1 MLFTNSRSIIINN
14 NIKTNIMPMKNRQ
27 PTTSQL
33 KTTQPTPILSQPQ
46 LQKPKMK
53 WGAPTWYFLHT
64 LVAKIKPEYF
74 SELKEELIK
83 IIISIC
89 NNVPCPICA
98 EHSTQYTSKTNFN
111 SIQTQHDLQMY
122 LFKFHNDV
130 NTRKN
135 VPLFTYDELIEKYSK
150 SHIINIY
157 NNFVFHFQDKHH
169 SIHMIANDMFRTRIL
184 SNIKKWFSVN
194 ISKFDI

>member
-14 NIKTNIMPMKNRQ
+14 NVRSSVMPIKIMHNTAPSIKSVQ
-27 PTTSQL
+27 H
-33 KTTQPTPILSQPQ
+33 TPLLSQPP
-46 LQKPKMK
+46 KPKMK

-64 LVAKIKPEYF
+64 LVAKIKPEHF
-74 SELKEELIK
+74 SELREELIK
-83 IIISIC
+83 IIVSIC

-98 EHSTQYTSKTNFN
+98 EHSTQYTNKTNFN
-111 SIQTQHDLQMY
+111 TIQTQHDLQMY

-130 NTRKN
+130 NTRKK

-157 NNFVFHFQDKHH
+157 NNFVFYFQDKHH

-184 SNIKKWFSVN
+184 LNIKKWFSSN
-194 ISKFDI
+194 LSKFDIQ

>member
-1 MLFTNSRSIIINN
+1 MLFTNSRSVIINN
-14 NIKTNIMPMKNRQ
+14 YSVKSNTMPMKIIPN
-27 PTTSQL
+27 TTSQINSV
-33 KTTQPTPILSQPQ
+33 QPTLQT
-46 LQKPKMK
+46 QKPKMK

-64 LVAKIKPEYF
+64 LVAKIKPEHF
-74 SELKEELIK
+74 SELREELIK
-83 IIISIC
+83 IIVSIC

-98 EHSTQYTSKTNFN
+98 EHSTQYTNNTNFN

-122 LFKFHNDV
+122 LFKFHNVV
-130 NTRKN
+130 NARKN

-157 NNFVFHFQDKHH
+157 NNFAFYFQDKHY
-169 SIHMIANDMFRTRIL
+169 SIHMIANDMYRTRIL

-194 ISKFDI
+194 ISKFEI

>member
-1 MLFTNSRSIIINN
+1 MLFTNSRSVIINN
-14 NIKTNIMPMKNRQ
+14 NVKAINMPTQNIHTTISQIKTV
-27 PTTSQL
+27 
-33 KTTQPTPILSQPQ
+33 QPTPQPSIP
-46 LQKPKMK
+46 QKPKMR

-64 LVAKIKPEYF
+64 LVAKIKPEHF
-74 SELKEELIK
+74 SELREELIK
-83 IIISIC
+83 NIVSIC

-98 EHSTQYTSKTNFN
+98 EHSTQYTGKTNFN

-122 LFKFHNDV
+122 LFKFHNEV

-135 VPLFTYDELIEKYSK
+135 IALFTYDELIEKYSK

-157 NNFVFHFQDKHH
+157 NNFVFYFQDKHH
-169 SIHMIANDMFRTRIL
+169 SIHMIANDMFRRRIL
-184 SNIKKWFSVN
+184 SNIKKWFSAN